1 MKVLGLRLSSSP
13 QEKLTN
19 ELNEYYRIAEENPD
33 DNKVHLRI
41 AEVLMKMG
49 EKKKAIEEYLYPAT
63 ANCVTDNMSYAN
75 DVWPVISS
83 SCTGCHSG
91 VSPAGG
97 IALENYTDVSGAAA
111 IQPGNYGS
119 LYGAISHAS
128 GNSPMPKNG
137 NKLSDCTIAKIK
149 AWIDQGMLEN

>member
-1 MKVLGLRLSSSP
+1 MEPLNKIRLLISLLVLPLLIVSLSGC
-13 QEKLTN
+13 
-19 ELNEYYRIAEENPD
+19 YY
-33 DNKVHLRI
+33 DN
-41 AEVLMKMG
+41 
-49 EKKKAIEEYLYPAT
+49 EEYLYPAT
-63 ANCVTDNMSYAN
+63 ANCVIDNMSYAN